1 MGCKGKSLWLTIP
14 VEKAAVEQWL
24 NDGLQPADRQQV
36 FLDTV
41 PGYGTAHPVM
51 VEFDSFHS
59 CKTAGTFLP
68 YPDFNEVATMIPYV
82 RWQNKTGVH
91 FQPWSIVNNLWGASA
106 MMLTGSR
113 HVTESGGGAQYPTLP
128 ANWGHWTASG
138 DSVLSLKSAHVESLT
153 NANSLAAVDA
163 AWAEMLNLKHTKSIT
178 YDKCFGAWKYSCNTI
193 KWEVSQAAKLTTGIF
208 DITQGSTKYFPVS
221 IKGDIVKL
229 AAQLPGLEAYAVTT
243 TMTAVTGCGEDAET
257 IV

>member
-1 MGCKGKSLWLTIP
+1 VTVP

-24 NDGLQPADRQQV
+24 KDDLQPADRHQV
-36 FLDTV
+36 LLDTV

-91 FQPWSIVNNLWGASA
+91 FQPWSIVDNIWGGAA

-113 HVTESGGGAQYPTLP
+113 HTTESAGGAQYPALP
-128 ANWGHWTASG
+128 ANWGQWTASG
-138 DSVLSLKSAHVESLT
+138 DSVLRLKNAHVESLT
-153 NANSLAAVDA
+153 NASSLATVDV

-178 YDKCFGAWKYSCNTI
+178 YDKCAASSGAWKYSCNTI
-193 KWEVSQAAKLTTGIF
+193 KWEVSQAAKLTTGIL
-208 DITQGSTKYFPVS
+208 DTTQGSTKYFPVS

-229 AAQLPGLEAYAVTT
+229 AAQFPGLEAYAVTT
-243 TMTAVTGCGEDAET
+243 TMTAVIGCGEDAEI